1 MTFLKHVVLFVLM
14 LSLLTTLAAC
24 DAVPTA
30 GHGTPAEDFPL
41 FFMVMVGVVGGESA
55 GYVKRLEEDAYGRI
69 FFEFA
74 LGNLLNPYYD
84 NGIRGYGICQKI
96 EDGYAYYYEDVFYVG
111 AKTVEE
117 IEEDRIEELKQINDW
132 NQELQSEKPL
142 ARIKSFTERYD
153 DNILDISKKEVQAA
167 LNTFG
172 TVMGLDS
179 KTLKQYDISYSC
191 RDADGKV
198 LYYIATGENRHE
210 SGSSKTSKLYAIIID
225 PNTQATGN
233 AILQI
238 EDPYDCLDALRE
250 FKAMNGWKTP
260 Q

>member
-1 MTFLKHVVLFVLM
+1 MAFIKRIAHFLLILSVL
-14 LSLLTTLAAC
+14 STLVAC

-41 FFMVMVGVVGGESA
+41 FSMVMVGVVGGESA

-132 NQELQSEKPL
+132 DQELQSEKPL

-172 TVMGLDS
+172 TVMSIDS
-179 KTLKQYDISYSC
+179 KTLKKYDISYSC

-210 SGSSKTSKLYAIIID
+210 IGNSKTSKLYAIIID
-225 PNTQATGN
+225 PNTQATEN
-233 AILQI
+233 SIIQI
-238 EDPYDCLDALRE
+238 EDPYNCQDVLRK
-250 FKAMNGWKTP
+250 FKELNDWKLP

>member
-1 MTFLKHVVLFVLM
+1 MTFFKRIVLFLLI
-14 LSLLTTLAAC
+14 LSLLIVLAAC

-41 FFMVMVGVVGGESA
+41 FSMVMVGVVGGESA
-55 GYVKRLEEDAYGRI
+55 GYVRRLEEDAYGRI
-69 FFEFA
+69 LFEFA

-96 EDGYAYYYEDVFYVG
+96 EDGYAYYYEDIFYVG
-111 AKTVEE
+111 ARTVEE

-132 NQELQSEKPL
+132 DQELQPERPL
-142 ARIKSFTERYD
+142 ARIKSFTDRYE

-172 TVMGLDS
+172 TVIGLDS

-191 RDADGKV
+191 RDAEGKV
-198 LYYIATGENRHE
+198 LYYIATRE
-210 SGSSKTSKLYAIIID
+210 SNSKTSKLYAIIIE
-225 PNTQATGN
+225 PNTQATEN
-233 AILQI
+233 SIIQI
-238 EDPYDCLDALRE
+238 EDPYNCRDTMRK
-250 FKAMNGWKTP
+250 FKELNEWKTP